1 MAPLT
6 AGGISPAFL
15 KLLAD
20 ERLGG
25 RTVLDVGTGRGRLAL
40 TLALRLERGRGGEH
54 SRGRGV
60 FDRAP
65 LGGARRPG
73 VQRRRA
79 GAGGGHRSR
88 GEVARRR
95 AVVPLHQV
103 PRGGRTHAHT
113 RAPARH
119 GEEDVMLTAMALAQ
133 LVKSRALELGFDR
146 VAIGSAGPP
155 PHAADFERW
164 LDSGRAGTMDYLAET
179 REARLDPAR
188 LLPGCRSVI
197 AVALNYARADEPE
210 WRGVARY
217 ARSAD
222 YHDTMRPRLHA
233 LRDHVSAAAGA
244 QSRASLDTSAVLERD
259 LAAAAG
265 LGWIGKNTNLITPG
279 LGSYYFIGI
288 VLTTAVLAADDPM
301 PDRCGTCT
309 ACLDACPT
317 AAFDAPYALDA
328 RRCIA
333 YLTIEHR
340 GPIAEEFHAPIG
352 EWLFGCDVCQEVCPW
367 NRHAP
372 VPRETA
378 PATPP

>member
-1 MAPLT
+1 
-6 AGGISPAFL
+6 
-15 KLLAD
+15 
-20 ERLGG
+20 
-25 RTVLDVGTGRGRLAL
+25 
-40 TLALRLERGRGGEH
+40 
-54 SRGRGV
+54 
-60 FDRAP
+60 
-65 LGGARRPG
+65 
-73 VQRRRA
+73 
-79 GAGGGHRSR
+79 
-88 GEVARRR
+88 
-95 AVVPLHQV
+95 
-103 PRGGRTHAHT
+103 
-113 RAPARH
+113 
-119 GEEDVMLTAMALAQ
+119 MALAQ
-133 LVKSRALELGFDR
+133 TVKSRALELGFDR
-146 VAIGSAGPP
+146 VAIGPAGPP
-155 PHAADFERW
+155 PHAAAFEHW
-164 LDSGRAGTMDYLAET
+164 LDTGRAGTMDYLAET
-179 REARLDPAR
+179 RAARLDPAR

-340 GPIAEEFHAPIG
+340 GPIAEEFHALMG

-372 VPRETA
+372 VARETV
-378 PATPP
+378 PATPPPAPEALVAMTDDEFRQRFRGSPLKRARREGLARNAAIVLANRWYDLCSKSRQTRPVREKESIDMADNKDQNKDAQSGEPVQLDKEQDQQHQDGRQQGGQQQGNQAGGQEQGAKHEGGQRR

>member
-1 MAPLT
+1 
-6 AGGISPAFL
+6 
-15 KLLAD
+15 
-20 ERLGG
+20 
-25 RTVLDVGTGRGRLAL
+25 
-40 TLALRLERGRGGEH
+40 
-54 SRGRGV
+54 
-60 FDRAP
+60 
-65 LGGARRPG
+65 
-73 VQRRRA
+73 
-79 GAGGGHRSR
+79 
-88 GEVARRR
+88 
-95 AVVPLHQV
+95 
-103 PRGGRTHAHT
+103 
-113 RAPARH
+113 
-119 GEEDVMLTAMALAQ
+119 MLTAMALAQ
-133 LVKSRALELGFDR
+133 SVKSRALELGFDR

-288 VLTTAVLAADDPM
+288 VLTTA
-301 PDRCGTCT
+301 
-309 ACLDACPT
+309 
-317 AAFDAPYALDA
+317 DAPYTLDA

-372 VPRETA
+372 VARETA
-378 PATPP
+378 PATPPPPPEALVAMTDDEFRERFRGSPLKRARREGLARNAAIVLANRRRITP

>member
-1 MAPLT
+1 
-6 AGGISPAFL
+6 
-15 KLLAD
+15 
-20 ERLGG
+20 
-25 RTVLDVGTGRGRLAL
+25 
-40 TLALRLERGRGGEH
+40 
-54 SRGRGV
+54 
-60 FDRAP
+60 
-65 LGGARRPG
+65 
-73 VQRRRA
+73 
-79 GAGGGHRSR
+79 
-88 GEVARRR
+88 
-95 AVVPLHQV
+95 
-103 PRGGRTHAHT
+103 
-113 RAPARH
+113 
-119 GEEDVMLTAMALAQ
+119 MLTAMALAQ
-133 LVKSRALELGFDR
+133 SVKSRALELGFDR

-197 AVALNYARADEPE
+197 AVALNYARADEPD
-210 WRGVARY
+210 
-217 ARSAD
+217 S
-222 YHDTMRPRLHA
+222 MRPRLHA

-372 VPRETA
+372 VARETA
-378 PATPP
+378 PATPPPPPEALVAMTDDEFRERFRGSPLKRARREGLARNAAIVLANRRRITS